1 MSEMFNLDA
10 GTASQNLRRRMG
22 RSRRGNAVV
31 FVGMMLPV
39 MCGFIALAVD
49 YGFLLY
55 VRADLQRSADHAVLA
70 AVRDLEPSYD
80 GSQDLSQV
88 RATLRELFL
97 IRACYQF
104 DLQSGDRQAWH

>member
-55 VRADLQRSADHAVLA
+55 VRADLHKKA
-70 AVRDLEPSYD
+70 
-80 GSQDLSQV
+80 DLSTEDAAIFIANTFHFINLHVQV
-88 RATLRELFL
+88 
-97 IRACYQF
+97 
-104 DLQSGDRQAWH
+104 